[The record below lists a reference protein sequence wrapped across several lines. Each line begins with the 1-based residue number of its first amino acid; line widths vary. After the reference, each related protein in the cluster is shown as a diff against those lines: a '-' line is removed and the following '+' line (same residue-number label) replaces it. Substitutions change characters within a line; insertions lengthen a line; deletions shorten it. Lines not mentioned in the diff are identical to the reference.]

1 MEKIKY
7 MSMTLRMLGIN
18 MTPREV
24 HLLSVVY
31 ELVSEKGGNVSLSD
45 IAYAKSQVDA
55 IWNKKEEKT

>member
-1 MEKIKY
+1 MEKIRY

-31 ELVSEKGGNVSLSD
+31 ELVSEKGGNVALSD
-45 IAYAKSQVDA
+45 LAYAKSQVDA
-55 IWNKKEEKT
+55 IWNKREEKT